1 MSSVP
6 QLIPLEIN
14 AEKRRKEVLTNIVKM
29 LTNRKLLKKDNL
41 AKNINDLIAQ
51 ESDDNVYKIKL
62 DFPEI
67 YYDKSNNFYYIK
79 ILNQKITGI
88 SKNSNI
94 GDFIYSRKTAPKLII
109 ASTISNKPLQQLKN
123 DFINTEVF
131 SEQELM
137 MDLVSHIAV
146 PHHDMLSVEETKI
159 VLEDYFLKKREIPK
173 MTIFDPVSKY
183 YNAKVGQVFRIIRPS
198 ETSIQSIY
206 YRIVIDGNLS
216 DEKQKNA

>member
-29 LTNRKLLKKDNL
+29 LTNRKLLKKENL
-41 AKNINDLIAQ
+41 TKNISDLIAQ

-62 DFPEI
+62 DFPEV
-67 YYDKSNNFYYIK
+67 YYDKANNIYYIK

-88 SKNSNI
+88 SKSSNI

-109 ASTISNKPLQQLKN
+109 ASSISNKPLQQLKN
-123 DFINTEVF
+123 EFMNTEVF
-131 SEQELM
+131 SEHELM
-137 MDLVSHIAV
+137 MDLVSHVAV
-146 PHHDMLSVEETKI
+146 PHHDMLTVDETKI

-173 MTIFDPVSKY
+173 MTVFDPVSKY

-198 ETSIQSIY
+198 ETSIQSVY